1 MAETYFGHVA
11 DGSDDAAE
19 KARAIDLGLT
29 WVRPAHRR
37 SPQGPWRWLSVEQE
51 LIDLYARYERAC
63 AED

>member
-1 MAETYFGHVA
+1 MAETYFGHAA
-11 DGSDDAAE
+11 DGSDGAAE
-19 KARAIDLGLT
+19 RARAIDLGLT

-37 SPQGPWRWLSVEQE
+37 SPQGQWLSVEQE